1 MWYSVAKSRSSPRKP
16 GRQEARKNQ
25 KLPGLAVGAWGW
37 ERNLRLTAG
46 LEGLI
51 TIKRSGKGRVNAG
64 A

>member
-1 MWYSVAKSRSSPRKP
+1 MWYSVAKSRSNPRKP
-16 GRQEARKNQ
+16 ERQEARKNQ
-25 KLPGLAVGAWGW
+25 KLPGLAFGAWGW

-51 TIKRSGKGRVNAG
+51 TMKQGENARINAG